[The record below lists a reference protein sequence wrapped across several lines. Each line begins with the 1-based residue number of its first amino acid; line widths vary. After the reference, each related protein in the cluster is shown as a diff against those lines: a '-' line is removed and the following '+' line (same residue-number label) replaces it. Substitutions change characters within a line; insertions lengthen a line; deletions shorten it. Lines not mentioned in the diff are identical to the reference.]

1 MLVFSSTLIRGVS
14 YYYYVNIIISD
25 ITNILKE
32 APNEDVLIN
41 LFADI
46 HDKWYEIGLN
56 LKVPRTVLDNFK
68 KSNDDDLEKLRKV
81 IFSWK
86 NTQPSP
92 VTWET
97 VITTIKSPVVSNE
110 KMADMIRRFLDEG
123 KSYNSLLIIKVYYV
137 LKILIAA

>member
-1 MLVFSSTLIRGVS
+1 MVFSSTLIRGIS

-68 KSNDDDLEKLRKV
+68 KSDDDDLQKLRKV

-97 VITTIKSPVVSNE
+97 VIITINSPVVNNE
-110 KMADMIRRFLDEG
+110 KMVDMIRRFLDEG
-123 KSYNSLLIIKVYYV
+123 KSYNSLLLIKVYYV
-137 LKILIAA
+137 FKILIAA

>member
-1 MLVFSSTLIRGVS
+1 MVFSSTLIRGVI
-14 YYYYVNIIISD
+14 YYYYVNIIILD

-46 HDKWYEIGLN
+46 YDKWYEIGLS
-56 LKVPRTVLDNFK
+56 LKVPRNVLDNFK

-86 NTQPSP
+86 NTQPSS

-137 LKILIAA
+137 FKILIAA

>member
-1 MLVFSSTLIRGVS
+1 M
-14 YYYYVNIIISD
+14 
-25 ITNILKE
+25 KE

-46 HDKWYEIGLN
+46 HDKWNEIGLN
-56 LKVPRTVLDNFK
+56 LKVPCTILDNFK
-68 KSNDDDLEKLRKV
+68 RSNDDDLEKLRKV

-137 LKILIAA
+137 FKILIAA

>member
-14 YYYYVNIIISD
+14 YYYYVNIIILD

-46 HDKWYEIGLN
+46 YDKWYEIGLS
-56 LKVPRTVLDNFK
+56 LKVPLNVLDNFK

-137 LKILIAA
+137 FKILIAA